1 MKKKFALVALALS
14 ATVALIAS
22 AVPASATT
30 LRAID
35 GFDVSYPQC
44 GRTLPKPG
52 AFSIIGIDGG
62 LAFAD
67 RLNDTIGEGGPSVPN
82 CLRDQLV
89 WAKNA
94 KSAISLYANTGNPG
108 GPVIDDITGNT
119 GVSRVDKPIRNW
131 PSNAGTQ
138 AFPVNPRA
146 CYEDPTTTTVYEADT
161 VDCAYDYGY
170 RAAWDSYRRA
180 VAAFKAAGITYSPA
194 AVNWW
199 LDLEEGNT
207 WRGHDDGYVHPN
219 DVNLTM
225 ADLDARNIA
234 SMQGAHDYLVGVAK
248 VKQLGFYGSP
258 NAWATIMAATTTF
271 SDHPYWYPIGTATNA
286 AAVAK
291 CGAWANNVTGSGQP
305 ALVQYID
312 ANLNLDMSVKC
323 NPKTVLA
330 YTGTK
335 KVNKRAKFTLSVKL
349 LGATSNIGLHGQ
361 TVTFRYQGK
370 TYTARTD
377 ASGIARV
384 KNVVAP
390 PRSGRVPVTVTYSTN
405 SYKSKSI
412 TTQITIR

>member
-1 MKKKFALVALALS
+1 MKKKFSLVALALS

-22 AVPASATT
+22 AVPASAAT

-62 LAFAD
+62 RAFRDRTSNDATESCLTQQLA
-67 RLNDTIGEGGPSVPN
+67 
-82 CLRDQLV
+82 

-108 GPVIDDITGNT
+108 GPVISDITG
-119 GVSRVDKPIRNW
+119 SSPVDLAIANW

-138 AFPVNPRA
+138 SFPANPRA
-146 CYEDPTTTTVYEADT
+146 CYEDPTTTTTYEADT

-180 VAAFKAAGITYSPA
+180 VAAFKAAGIAYSPA
-194 AVNWW
+194 SVNWW

-207 WRGHDDGYVHPN
+207 WRGHDDGYIHPN
-219 DVNLTM
+219 DVNLTT

-234 SMQGAHDYLVGVAK
+234 SMQGAHDYLVKVAK

-271 SDHPYWYPIGTATNA
+271 ADHPYWYPIGPATNA
-286 AAVAK
+286 DAVAK
-291 CGAWANNVTGSGQP
+291 CAAWVNNVTGSGQP
-305 ALVQYID
+305 AMVQYID
-312 ANLNLDMSVKC
+312 AELNLDMSVKC

-330 YTGTK
+330 YAGTK

-349 LGATSNIGLHGQ
+349 SGATSSIGLHGQ

-370 TYTARTD
+370 SYTARTD

-390 PRSGRVPVTVTYSTN
+390 RRSGRVPVTVTYKAN
-405 SYKSKSI
+405 SYKSKTI